1 MTAPELSERKL
12 KRRRV
17 MPKITA
23 HAKLYRDW
31 EALLGACDKNAG
43 LLAGMEPLNT
53 ELEGFL
59 LEVRT
64 IKLQQENLDGTRKAV
79 TQQLKEVEDQGA
91 EMARRLRAFVISRIG
106 TRTELG
112 KMFGLVPTGRKPKK
126 ARAQASPA
134 PAMPQSAMDPL
145 PNPQG
150 GEA

>member
-1 MTAPELSERKL
+1 
-12 KRRRV
+12 

-43 LLAGMEPLNT
+43 LLAGMEPLKT
-53 ELEGFL
+53 EMEGFL
-59 LEVRT
+59 VEVRT

-79 TQQLKEVEDQGA
+79 TQQLKETEDRGV
-91 EMARRLRAFVISRIG
+91 EMARRLRAFVTSRIG
-106 TRTELG
+106 TKTELG

-126 ARAQASPA
+126 AKAQAQTPPA
-134 PAMPQSAMDPL
+134 PPQSVTAQP

-150 GEA
+150 GEE

>member
-64 IKLQQENLDGTRKAV
+64 IKLRQEDLNGTRKAV
-79 TQQLKEVEDQGA
+79 TQQLRETEDQGA
-91 EMARRLRAFVISRIG
+91 EMARRLRAFVTSRIG
-106 TRTELG
+106 TKTELG

-126 ARAQASPA
+126 TRAQAQKPPA
-134 PAMPQSAMDPL
+134 PPQAATDQP

-150 GEA
+150 GEG